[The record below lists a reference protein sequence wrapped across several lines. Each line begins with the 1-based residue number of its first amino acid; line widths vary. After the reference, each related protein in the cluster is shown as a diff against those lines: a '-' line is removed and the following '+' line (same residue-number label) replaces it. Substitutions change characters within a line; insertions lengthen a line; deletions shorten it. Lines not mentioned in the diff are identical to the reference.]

1 MSLRILK
8 KNTETEGNLKKNETE
23 NWVPPAGKQGRH
35 LVSMGKASMALQFP
49 PCSSLPAAP
58 QALPGVFKSL
68 LSQPSSF
75 HLCLVEGRFLLFLH
89 SRPHRCQ
96 PLQISWQLGWC
107 PWEGTGAV
115 PGAGG
120 CSASCGR
127 APDEKELSLLHLHS
141 PSSMLERIPDSE
153 GPKGYSAE
161 KTVGS
166 GYIGVILELKPG
178 GTCLCFGFLEW
189 FF

>member
-1 MSLRILK
+1 MKLK
-8 KNTETEGNLKKNETE
+8 TGFPQLENKEGTWCPWAKLA
-23 NWVPPAGKQGRH
+23 W
-35 LVSMGKASMALQFP
+35 
-49 PCSSLPAAP
+49 PCNSLPAVP
-58 QALPGVFKSL
+58 SLQRPRHYQEFLNHCYLNHPLFICALWKGDFS
-68 LSQPSSF
+68 
-75 HLCLVEGRFLLFLH
+75 LLFLH

-141 PSSMLERIPDSE
+141 PSSVLERIPDSE